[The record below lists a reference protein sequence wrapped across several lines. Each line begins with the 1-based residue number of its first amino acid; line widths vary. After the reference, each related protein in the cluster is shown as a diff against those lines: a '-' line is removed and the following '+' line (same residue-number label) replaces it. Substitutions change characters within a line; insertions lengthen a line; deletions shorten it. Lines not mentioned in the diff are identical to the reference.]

1 LIYRL
6 LLTALLAVG
15 LVFGQAAAPAKTKD
29 ATKAATTK
37 TADAAKPAADLLDIN
52 SASADALKALP
63 GIGDAYADKIIKGR
77 PYKAKTDLERKKIVP
92 SATYAKIKDMIIA
105 KQ

>member
-1 LIYRL
+1 MIYKL

-15 LVFGQAAAPAKTKD
+15 LVFGQAAAPAKAKDVTKS
-29 ATKAATTK
+29 ATKAA
-37 TADAAKPAADLLDIN
+37 DSAKSATDLLDIN
-52 SASADALKALP
+52 SASLDALKALP
-63 GIGDAYADKIIKGR
+63 GIGDAYADKIVKGR
-77 PYKAKTDLERKKIVP
+77 PYKTKTDLERKKIVP

>member
-1 LIYRL
+1 MIYRL

-15 LVFGQAAAPAKTKD
+15 LVFGQAAAPAKAKD
-29 ATKAATTK
+29 TASSAAKK
-37 TADAAKPAADLLDIN
+37 TATAAKPATDLIDIN

-77 PYKAKTDLERKKIVP
+77 PYKTKTDLERKKIVP

>member
-1 LIYRL
+1 MIQRL
-6 LLTALLAVG
+6 LLTVLLGAG
-15 LVFGQAAAPAKTKD
+15 LIFGQAAAPAKAKD
-29 ATKAATTK
+29 TAKKATTAAATTK
-37 TADAAKPAADLLDIN
+37 PADLLDIN
-52 SASADALKALP
+52 SATLDQLKALP

-77 PYKAKTDLERKKIVP
+77 PYKGKNDLEKKKIIP